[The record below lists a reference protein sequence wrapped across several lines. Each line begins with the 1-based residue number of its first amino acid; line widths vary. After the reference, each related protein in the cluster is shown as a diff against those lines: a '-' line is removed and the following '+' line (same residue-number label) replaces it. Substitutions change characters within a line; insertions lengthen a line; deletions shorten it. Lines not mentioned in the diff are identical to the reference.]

1 MEALA
6 EPPAYETMGRDH
18 GFCFSTTFQISR
30 HCLSLV
36 ELKLEPCLQGNL
48 GNVLFDFQQLV
59 IQEGFRGAGIV
70 LRAVSQQ
77 PA

>member
-6 EPPAYETMGRDH
+6 EPPACETIGRDH
-18 GFCFSTTFQISR
+18 GFCFSTTIQILQQ
-30 HCLSLV
+30 CLSLV

-59 IQEGFRGAGIV
+59 IQEEFRGAGMV

-77 PA
+77 LA

>member
-1 MEALA
+1 MEALV
-6 EPPAYETMGRDH
+6 EPPACETMRGDH

-30 HCLSLV
+30 QCLSLV
-36 ELKLEPCLQGNL
+36 ESKLEPCLQGNL

-59 IQEGFRGAGIV
+59 IQEEFRGAGIV
-70 LRAVSQQ
+70 LRGVSQQ